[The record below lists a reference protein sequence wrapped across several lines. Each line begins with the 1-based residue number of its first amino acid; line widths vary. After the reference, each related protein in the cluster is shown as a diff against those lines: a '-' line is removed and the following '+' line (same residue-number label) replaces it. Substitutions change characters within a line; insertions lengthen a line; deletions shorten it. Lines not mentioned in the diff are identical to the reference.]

1 MKRQVKNEM
10 RIMRLL
16 RHENVLN
23 MKAAWSDKEN
33 YYMLFDYAVNGD
45 LSKFLETHSPLSLE
59 MT

>member
-1 MKRQVKNEM
+1 M
-10 RIMRLL
+10 RILRLL
-16 RHENVLN
+16 KHDNVLN

-45 LSKFLETHSPLSLE
+45 LSKFLEKHGPLSPE

>member
-1 MKRQVKNEM
+1 M
-10 RIMRLL
+10 RILRLL
-16 RHENVLN
+16 KHDNVLN

-45 LSKFLETHSPLSLE
+45 LSKFLEKYGPLSPE

>member
-1 MKRQVKNEM
+1 M
-10 RIMRLL
+10 RVLRLL
-16 RHENVLN
+16 KHDNVLN

-45 LSKFLETHSPLSLE
+45 LSKFLEKHGALSPE